1 MTELTPEHRLWLSA
15 LLLVLSERDPKFVK
29 IKHRSSERDQRTKQH
44 IAEGAQIFVESDD
57 FVTMCLVFDFDADE
71 LRLKTP
77 EEAFIAYKKVID
89 NNIEI
94 EGK

>member
-1 MTELTPEHRLWLSA
+1 M
-15 LLLVLSERDPKFVK
+15 
-29 IKHRSSERDQRTKQH
+29 
-44 IAEGAQIFVESDD
+44 ESDD

-94 EGK
+94 EEK